1 MKTSDQLAKLSKALV
16 TALGAVTGVTK
27 DSKNP
32 HFKNDYASLEAVT
45 EMARPILA
53 ANGLCVVQSPGALD
67 GGRIPV
73 TTRIIHESGEW
84 IEGEIVI
91 PLSKAD
97 AQGAGSA
104 VTYARR
110 YALMAMLGVAPV
122 DDDGEG
128 AVQRT
133 PANNGAPA
141 NGLGTE
147 KRDTGPGSI
156 DGKDW
161 FSREPLPPG
170 PSPAAAKR
178 DPEMQAR
185 FDLIQ
190 GAIRNVLSEAEWRAA
205 CREFH
210 DDIVAMPRPWRSL
223 LREEADSI
231 AKELNI
237 DLNRKAA

>member
-45 EMARPILA
+45 EMARPVLA
-53 ANGLCVVQSPGALD
+53 ANGLCVVQSPGVFE
-67 GGRIPV
+67 GNRIPV

-91 PLSKAD
+91 PLSKVD

-122 DDDGEG
+122 DDDGEA
-128 AVQRT
+128 AVQRV
-133 PANNGAPA
+133 PANSQCFITEDQAATIQALVEDVGADMPKFLA
-141 NGLGTE
+141 YLKVPSINKIPSGLYE
-147 KRDTGPGSI
+147 SAVAK
-156 DGKDW
+156 
-161 FSREPLPPG
+161 LN
-170 PSPAAAKR
+170 AKR
-178 DPEMQAR
+178 
-185 FDLIQ
+185 
-190 GAIRNVLSEAEWRAA
+190 AA
-205 CREFH
+205 
-210 DDIVAMPRPWRSL
+210 
-223 LREEADSI
+223 
-231 AKELNI
+231 
-237 DLNRKAA
+237 

>member
-161 FSREPLPPG
+161 WGAEGPG
-170 PSPAAAKR
+170 MSPAAAKR
-178 DPEMQAR
+178 DPAMQER

-190 GAIRNVLSEAEWRAA
+190 TAIQNVLSEQEWRAA
-205 CREFH
+205 CREFT
-210 DDIVAMPRPWRSL
+210 DDILPMPRTWRSL
-223 LREEADSI
+223 LRAEADSI

>member
-1 MKTSDQLAKLSKALV
+1 MITSDKIGALSKALV
-16 TALGAVTGVTK
+16 AALGAVTGVTK

-53 ANGLCVVQSPGALD
+53 ANGLCVVQSPGAFE
-67 GGRIPV
+67 GNRIPV
-73 TTRIIHESGEW
+73 KTRIIHESGEW

-122 DDDGEG
+122 DDDGEA
-128 AVQRT
+128 AVERV
-133 PANNGAPA
+133 PANKAPK

-147 KRDTGPGSI
+147 PRDGGAGSIEGVDWWKCSGNGLSAAEAKRQGLEDDFNELRHAFRDTPTVETWKDLCRTYA
-156 DGKDW
+156 DGIGQMPKAW
-161 FSREPLPPG
+161 RTIL
-170 PSPAAAKR
+170 R
-178 DPEMQAR
+178 
-185 FDLIQ
+185 
-190 GAIRNVLSEAEWRAA
+190 SEADARLA
-205 CREFH
+205 
-210 DDIVAMPRPWRSL
+210 
-223 LREEADSI
+223 
-231 AKELNI
+231 ELET
-237 DLNRKAA
+237 K